1 MAALSPAESLF
12 LLNPNRTPA
21 RETVKVTLLW
31 LVAQG
36 VVRLEERQVTRRFFG
51 TRKAVHVRPAG
62 TGAPALPAH
71 AASRIPVTPFT
82 ALMAQHWATSISA
95 RSMPAH
101 STHPTP
107 EWRPSMPAS
116 MPRSA
121 TAAVMAEAVMAE
133 GGGGD

>member
-31 LVAQG
+31 LVARG
-36 VVRLEERQVTRRFFG
+36 VVRLEERQVTWRFFG

-71 AASRIPVTPFT
+71 AASLLDQVR
-82 ALMAQHWATSISA
+82 AAQAGSGSGGLGSGLRRGRTGREQPAGDQQLDA
-95 RSMPAH
+95 RDGFLGDRNRH
-101 STHPTP
+101 NG
-107 EWRPSMPAS
+107 EL
-116 MPRSA
+116 
-121 TAAVMAEAVMAE
+121 AAGV
-133 GGGGD
+133 